1 MLSSES
7 TRVAA
12 FYNIFYFILSMMHFC
27 YGLSEAIILSQ
38 TMDSKRDCGPG
49 IWYCIMSCCII
60 NFFMFVIVLL
70 KVVTANK
77 EHEIAQN
84 LRYTLFLVRVWACVC
99 MYDTSLECIAH
110 FEDNYGRLWS
120 MIRLETI
127 TFILFVTFVG
137 VIMVATCV
145 IPACT
150 GLTVS
155 GSDDDSTENDKPV
168 TRAEF
173 NSLID
178 KVNEIV
184 GLTENIRQ
192 GLNGLARVQRTD
204 ANANLELDRTVHQ
217 PTDRLGTRQPD
228 TAHQPTTQDST
239 QDTDKTASTLV
250 TGIDH
255 VQFGCEMK

>member
-1 MLSSES
+1 MQIIPQEKMPSSASAGVDVFS
-7 TRVAA
+7 T
-12 FYNIFYFILSMMHFC
+12 ILHFVVSMMHFC

-60 NFFMFVIVLL
+60 NFFMFVIELL
-70 KVVTANK
+70 KVITTDK
-77 EHEIAQN
+77 EHEFAQN
-84 LRYTLFLVRVWACVC
+84 IRYTLFLVRVWACVC

-127 TFILFVTFVG
+127 TFILSVTFVG
-137 VIMVATCV
+137 VTMVATCV
-145 IPACT
+145 IPLCT

-173 NSLID
+173 DLLIK

-184 GLTENIRQ
+184 DLTEKIRQ
-192 GLNGLARVQRTD
+192 CLNGLASVQSNYT
-204 ANANLELDRTVHQ
+204 NLELDRAEHQ
-217 PTDRLGTRQPD
+217 PTELLD
-228 TAHQPTTQDST
+228 TAHQPITQDST
-239 QDTDKTASTLV
+239 HETAGNLLIR
-250 TGIDH
+250 IDR
-255 VQFGCEMK
+255 V